1 MGLMRHGAATCFRVN
16 QTHVAHETFDGETL
30 AINLDTGTYYSLP
43 GISGQIWVWLLE
55 GASLE
60 TISQALF
67 DLYEGERAII
77 ETEAEHFIETLRAE
91 NLISSDKLSAI
102 SAPVVLAKN
111 EADKRPFVTPTI
123 EIHSDL
129 QDLLL
134 LDPIHDTDAAGWPVG
149 KS

>member
-1 MGLMRHGAATCFRVN
+1 
-16 QTHVAHETFDGETL
+16 VAHETFDGETL

-67 DLYEGERAII
+67 DRYEGERAII

-134 LDPIHDTDAAGWPVG
+134 LDPIHDTDATGWPV
-149 KS
+149 ST